1 MATKFLRLPAVCSA
15 TALPRSSIY
24 KAMEDGEFPRPI
36 KLGER
41 SVAWL
46 EEDIDRWQQERI
58 AASRPAQGITA

>member
-1 MATKFLRLPAVCSA
+1 
-15 TALPRSSIY
+15 
-24 KAMEDGEFPRPI
+24 MEDGAFPKPI

>member
-1 MATKFLRLPAVCSA
+1 MATNFLRIRDVCRA

-24 KAMEDGEFPRPI
+24 KGIEKGSFPKPI

-46 EEDIDRWQQERI
+46 SEDIERWQQERI
-58 AASRPAQGITA
+58 AASRAQGNAA